1 VAQGKL
7 LFRERDVSRAVRACA
22 KAGIEVARVLIDKSG
37 TIQVIARSEDYAPRT
52 KEMPR
57 GARQ

>member
-1 VAQGKL
+1 VARSQL
-7 LFRERDVSRAVRACA
+7 RFTERDVSRAVRAVS
-22 KAGIEVARVLIDKSG
+22 KTGLQVARVLIDKSG
-37 TIQVIARSEDYAPRT
+37 TIEVIARSEDYAPRT